1 MSGALIQLVSKG
13 VQDAYIIGEEGY
25 SFFRTKFMRHTNF
38 SQVPKFIKSMNEN
51 DTSITIPVLGDII
64 NAVWFQGSTRLM
76 DMFKNS
82 TITLY
87 VGGQKIDSQHFDY
100 YADILPTYLSDT
112 YSKSKELNSNS
123 TNPVFLPLQFF
134 FCNHKAFLPLVA
146 LQKHQIE
153 IKIDFD
159 SNAFSGLTETQK
171 KYEVYG
177 NYVFLDKDE
186 RESIVKRSM
195 DFVITQ
201 VQRLDHP
208 LNTGDGY
215 NTVDISQFNHP
226 IKSLF
231 FGFETK
237 TQVSID
243 DYFTFSGVDLQIN
256 GTPLFE
262 NMKPVYFH
270 TVQNYYKSEYGVSG
284 YDVNNNFLVYTRYY
298 AYHFCMNA
306 SQYSPSGSC
315 NFSRLDNAKMI
326 IRGADVGVT
335 RLGDPIYVYAVNYN
349 VLRIKDGLGGLL
361 FGN

>member
-100 YADILPTYLSDT
+100 YADIWPTYLSDT

-201 VQRLDHP
+201 VQRLEHP